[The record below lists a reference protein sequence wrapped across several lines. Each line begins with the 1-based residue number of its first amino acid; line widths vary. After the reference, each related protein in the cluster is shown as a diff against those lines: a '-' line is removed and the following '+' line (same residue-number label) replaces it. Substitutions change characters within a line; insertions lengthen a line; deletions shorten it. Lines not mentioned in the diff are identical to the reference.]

1 MITCYAFSAVP
12 PFAQGLVRDLRVRWA
27 LEEAG
32 LPYRV
37 TLVGDDRRP
46 DGQPTVSRA
55 AYRDIQPFGQI
66 PAIEDGG
73 LTLFESGAIVHYVAE
88 RSRIL
93 LPSDARARAHAI
105 QWMFAALNT
114 LEMPIQHLAG
124 IDLFYA
130 GEPWAKERRPGAV
143 EAVRQRLAEL
153 AASLDG
159 RDYLVDLFSAADIL
173 MVTVLRL
180 LRHTDL
186 LDEQRAL
193 VAYEERCEARPA
205 FAKALAGQMAAF
217 TSDER

>member
-1 MITCYAFSAVP
+1 LTPAVVAP
-12 PFAQGLVRDLRVRWA
+12 
-27 LEEAG
+27 
-32 LPYRV
+32 V
-37 TLVGDDRRP
+37 TTRARIERIETIRLAS
-46 DGQPTVSRA
+46 QPNIVWVEVT
-55 AYRDIQPFGQI
+55 D
-66 PAIEDGG
+66 EDGVTG
-73 LTLFESGAIVHYVAE
+73 VGETYYV
-88 RSRIL
+88 
-93 LPSDARARAHAI
+93 
-105 QWMFAALNT
+105 
-114 LEMPIQHLAG
+114 
-124 IDLFYA
+124 
-130 GEPWAKERRPGAV
+130 PGAV